1 MTSRVFSVN
10 PLRRKLFWVLIAYS
24 VVVLVFGFVYWLAWR
39 SRPTAF
45 VFTSSLPVNQR
56 IVALED
62 RIQRLEQHISA
73 DRSVEQDSALARDSA
88 GHARVEAE
96 VDSLTGLASQL
107 TRKLVSTLSPLDFIY
122 FSFITMTTLGYGDIV
137 PNSTFVRGLVIL
149 EAMFGIF
156 LLVVVVNDVLQA
168 YKQFEEKGT

>member
-1 MTSRVFSVN
+1 MKSRVFSVS
-10 PLRRKLFWVLIAYS
+10 PLRRKLLWVLLAYCA
-24 VVVLVFGFVYWLAWR
+24 VVLVFGFVYWLAWR

-45 VFTSSLPVNQR
+45 VFTSSLPVDRR
-56 IVALED
+56 IEALED
-62 RIQRLEQHISA
+62 RIEGLEQRIAA
-73 DRSVEQDSALARDSA
+73 DRALEEAPGGDGTS
-88 GHARVEAE
+88 RVVIEAE
-96 VDSLTGLASQL
+96 IDSLTGAASKL
-107 TRKLVSTLSPLDFIY
+107 TGELVATLSPLDFIY

-168 YKQFEEKGT
+168 YKQFEEGK